1 MLGPCWELLSL
12 MPSAPVTHAFSL
24 RHSCLQPP
32 SHMAAYA
39 QARIHLAMPHVTNL
53 AAKALNPALVAMVA
67 KAGVPLLGSRR
78 LFTSVGFIV
87 SALCIL
93 PVARLKGY
101 NPWVSARL
109 PPHRLHTLSNAF

>member
-1 MLGPCWELLSL
+1 
-12 MPSAPVTHAFSL
+12 
-24 RHSCLQPP
+24 
-32 SHMAAYA
+32 
-39 QARIHLAMPHVTNL
+39 MPHVTNL

-93 PVARLKGY
+93 PVARLKGC
-101 NPWVSARL
+101 NPWVRTALLTHS
-109 PPHRLHTLSNAF
+109 PHTRSSLANAFKP